1 MKRTIRLT
9 ESELVSLVKRII
21 NEAEPEPQ
29 FGTEADIVILRF
41 PEGGTTLSA
50 EEQQNVLRQIDDN
63 IKKSLPTLQKFMNS
77 KFEIPKM
84 FQFFA
89 GTSSTG
95 TPEQNAKV
103 ARGRIATMENMIRR
117 AFEKYGV
124 RADRVQQLIS
134 MSPESYS
141 PSKLDTN
148 FYDASKLPP
157 KGSERFGTLFVHQ
170 LTTRGLDKDKMN
182 QVQKGLRKASGVIQ
196 TPIFDTQDEGAIVR
210 NIFTLASK
218 SDVKELNDAIS
229 ANTRFGSLERYLN
242 SQLYDD
248 PREMGKVV
256 DHLNRIAIR
265 SGLSDDTVRM
275 VGNKVNI
282 GKSLLN

>member
-29 FGTEADIVILRF
+29 FGTEGDVVILRF
-41 PEGGTTLSA
+41 PEGGSTLA
-50 EEQQNVLRQIDDN
+50 PDEEQNVLRQIENN
-63 IKKSLPTLQKFMNS
+63 IKKSLPTLEKFMNS
-77 KFEIPKM
+77 KFQIPKM

-95 TPEQNAKV
+95 SPEENAKKG
-103 ARGRIATMENMIRR
+103 RERIALTQDLVRK
-117 AFEKYGV
+117 AFKKYGV
-124 RADRVQQLIS
+124 GADRVEQLIT
-134 MSPESYS
+134 MSPQEYQ
-141 PSKLDTN
+141 PSKLDKN
-148 FYDASKLPP
+148 FYDASKVLP
-157 KGSERFGTLFVHQ
+157 KGSERFGILLVNQ

-182 QVQKGLRKASGVIQ
+182 QVQRGLRNASGVIQ
-196 TPIFDTQDEGAIVR
+196 TPIFDTQDEEAIVR

-218 SDVKELNDAIS
+218 SDVIELNDAIS
-229 ANTRFGSLERYLN
+229 ANTRFGSLQGYLN

-248 PREMGKVV
+248 PREMEKVV

-282 GKSLLN
+282 GKSLLS